1 MQKKRAEMDKT
12 ATVRSTGNGVVAPLG
27 ELVELRRDAS
37 KLGHPP
43 ANGARHAVAGPYL
56 SAFRGGGIE
65 FDEVRAYQPGDDV
78 RCIDWRVTARTG
90 RPHSRVFREERER
103 PLWLGVDQGP
113 GMHFGT
119 RRAFKSV
126 VAARAAALIAWSA
139 REHSDRV
146 GAVIRSTTQTH
157 AHSPT
162 RTDSGFFGLL
172 SSLALATEE
181 HEGHTTERFDE
192 TIARLA
198 SRAQSGCRTYL
209 FSDFAELGESGKQG
223 IVELARRTDLTCL
236 GIYDPLEASPP
247 PPGEYRVSNG
257 REICS
262 VSTGSRTFEAH
273 WCQAFSDRWSAL
285 TDFCRSHRVGLIALR
300 TDENLLDALT
310 PLDRGLHR
318 HGKRRAA

>member
-1 MQKKRAEMDKT
+1 MEKT
-12 ATVRSTGNGVVAPLG
+12 ATVGEKGNGVVAPLG

-37 KLGHPP
+37 RLGHPP

-65 FDEVRAYQPGDDV
+65 FDEVRAYEPGDDV

-146 GAVIRSTTQTH
+146 GAIIRSTTETH
-157 AHSPT
+157 EHSPT
-162 RTDSGFFGLL
+162 RTQSGFFGLL
-172 SSLALATEE
+172 SSLSLGTEAHDE
-181 HEGHTTERFDE
+181 EPHESFEDVIG
-192 TIARLA
+192 RLA
-198 SRAQSGCRTYL
+198 ARARSGCRTYL
-209 FSDFAELGESGKQG
+209 LSDFAELGEEGRQG
-223 IVELARRTDLTCL
+223 MMELARRTDLTCL

-247 PPGEYRVSNG
+247 PRGEYRVSNG
-257 REICS
+257 RETCA
-262 VSTGSRTFEAH
+262 VSTGRRSFDESWSRT
-273 WCQAFSDRWSAL
+273 FSDRWSDL
-285 TDFCRSHRVGLIALR
+285 TDFCRSHRIGLIALR
-300 TDENLLDALT
+300 TDEDLLDALT
-310 PLDRGLHR
+310 PLDRDLHTAR
-318 HGKRRAA
+318 KRRAA